1 MSSLYEDLE
10 AYAAELQE
18 IINNNEDMLKDKS
31 KTLTHLSS
39 IQGFRDSTKWRV
51 KEISELLEKHNP
63 DRLGVHINQNWE
75 KP

>member
-10 AYAAELQE
+10 ALVAVLSH
-18 IINNNEDMLKDKS
+18 IIEGNEAVLKSERLDRDDALS
-31 KTLTHLSS
+31 LT
-39 IQGFRDSTKWRV
+39 GFKESTYWRV

-63 DRLGVHINQNWE
+63 DRLGEYINQNWE